1 MNTSRHQ
8 VRFLLGR
15 KIIETELDDP
25 TTTLLEYL
33 REQAELKGTKEGCA
47 EGDCGACTVLIGEL
61 KDGRLQHTSANAC
74 ILLLGMVDEKQIITV
89 EHAALPEPHPV
100 QRAMVA
106 TDGSQCGFC
115 TPGFVM
121 SMIGLQ
127 SAHADNDHD
136 SPPTREAIDQALAGN
151 LCRCTG
157 YGPIIDA
164 ARHACALPLS
174 PDWQAMRCEA
184 QATLSAW
191 AKEVR
196 PLASHGK
203 SGRFEAPRTSAAL
216 LKALQ
221 LHPDATLVA
230 GATDVGLWITKQ
242 GRPLSTLIHV
252 GAIDELKTIES
263 NDTGLHI
270 GAAVSLADAA
280 GALGALSLDIERV
293 LLRFGAAQVR
303 NRGTLGGNI
312 ANGSPIGDMAPIS
325 IALDARLHLSGPEGS
340 RTIPLETFFIAYGQ
354 QDLRPGEFLE
364 SISIPISDLSG
375 FRCWKISKRFD
386 QDISA
391 VLGAFQLMIDGEQVQ
406 SARICFGGMAGTPQ
420 RAAACERAL
429 TGQCFDRATLALAQT
444 ALTSDF
450 SPLSDLRASRH
461 YRLRVASNLLERYWL
476 DCIAGETQPDLYSSS
491 MPGLLQHV

>member
-1 MNTSRHQ
+1 MRH
-8 VRFLLGR
+8 
-15 KIIETELDDP
+15 
-25 TTTLLEYL
+25 
-33 REQAELKGTKEGCA
+33 
-47 EGDCGACTVLIGEL
+47 
-61 KDGRLQHTSANAC
+61 
-74 ILLLGMVDEKQIITV
+74 
-89 EHAALPEPHPV
+89 
-100 QRAMVA
+100 
-106 TDGSQCGFC
+106 
-115 TPGFVM
+115 
-121 SMIGLQ
+121 
-127 SAHADNDHD
+127 
-136 SPPTREAIDQALAGN
+136 
-151 LCRCTG
+151 
-157 YGPIIDA
+157 
-164 ARHACALPLS
+164 
-174 PDWQAMRCEA
+174 EA
-184 QATLSAW
+184 QTTLSAW
-191 AKEVR
+191 AQEVR
-196 PLASHGK
+196 PLASQGK

-221 LHPDATLVA
+221 QHPDATLVA
-230 GATDVGLWITKQ
+230 GATDVGLWITKH
-242 GRPLSTLIHV
+242 GRPLSTLVHV

-280 GALGALSLDIERV
+280 GALGALSPDIERV
-293 LLRFGAAQVR
+293 LLRFGGAQVR

-312 ANGSPIGDMAPIS
+312 ANGSPIGDMAPIL

-391 VLGAFQLMIDGEQVQ
+391 VLGAFQLMIDGEQVR

-420 RAAACERAL
+420 RAAACERVL

-491 MPGLLQHV
+491 MPGLLQHA